1 MVVKA
6 QSPAAFAEK
15 YIIDSIW
22 SHHFPAGSLLPAE
35 RDLSE
40 QIGVTRTTLR
50 EVLQRL
56 AREGWLTIQHG
67 KPTRVNNFWETAGLN
82 ILETIASLDHEGVP
96 SLIENLLAVRMNI
109 ACIFMSQALR
119 HHPDN
124 AKKVIETALT
134 SGQQAQSF
142 TEIDFQLFRGLAFA
156 SDNPIYGLIING
168 LKGLYHQVGEQFF
181 SDSRARALAMD
192 FYRQLARHCN
202 HETPKEKIID
212 IVRQYGRHSSE
223 LWHQIQHHT
232 KSKE

>member
-22 SHHFPAGSLLPAE
+22 SNHFPAGSLLPAE

-56 AREGWLTIQHG
+56 ARDGWLTIQHG
-67 KPTRVNNFWETAGLN
+67 KPTRVNNFWETSGLN
-82 ILETIASLDHEGVP
+82 ILETIASLDHQRVP
-96 SLIENLLAVRMNI
+96 SLIDNLLAVRMNI
-109 ACIFMSQALR
+109 ACIFISQALR

-124 AKKVIETALT
+124 AKEVITVALT
-134 SGQQAQSF
+134 ASQKEQHF

-168 LKGLYHQVGEQFF
+168 LKGLYHRVGDRYF
-181 SDSRARALAMD
+181 SDSRARTLAIN
-192 FYRQLARHCN
+192 FYQQLDQHCGN
-202 HETPKEKIID
+202 DTPKEVIID
-212 IVRQYGRHSSE
+212 IIREYGRNSRE
-223 LWHQIQHHT
+223 LWQKLSH
-232 KSKE
+232 